1 MFESY
6 KKGFKTYLTLEK
18 SLSPN
23 SIEAYLRDLAL
34 FQKFLDHDYPQI
46 RLEIIDLTILRNF
59 LKSIASLELAVT
71 TQARIVSGIKSF
83 FNYLELE
90 EIITSNPT
98 ILLEA
103 PKVPRTLPDVLS
115 EEEVDRMLNNIDL
128 STKEGHRNRAIIE
141 ILYGCGLR
149 VSELTNLEITNL
161 FLDAGFI
168 RIIGKGNKERL
179 VPIGDEAIKYI
190 NLYIQYD
197 RKLIKIKSGHENYLF
212 LNKRGTSLS
221 RVMIFY
227 IIKDLALVSGIQ
239 KNISPHTLR
248 HSFATHLV
256 ENGADIRAIQEMLG
270 HESITTTEIYT
281 HMDTKFLKQTLDRY
295 HPRFKN

>member
-23 SIEAYLRDLAL
+23 SIEAYLRDLGL

-190 NLYIQYD
+190 NLYLQYD

-227 IIKDLALVSGIQ
+227 IIKDLAAISGIQ

-281 HMDTKFLKQTLDRY
+281 HMDTKFLKETLDQY